1 MLNVFTTFL
10 TFQATHSK
18 SFSLVYLN
26 YIYTRHYFTVDN
38 VRKISLDNT
47 QLFLLQQNQEHV
59 NQTQVKEI
67 PLMDF
72 SPVCKSEFWTF

>member
-1 MLNVFTTFL
+1 M
-10 TFQATHSK
+10 
-18 SFSLVYLN
+18 
-26 YIYTRHYFTVDN
+26 
-38 VRKISLDNT
+38 RKISLDNT